1 MAQRNPRMG
10 AIGQKMNTVERFS
23 NRVENYV
30 KYRPSYPSEMLDL
43 FRDEMNL
50 QTDSVVADIGSG
62 TGISSKLFL
71 ENGNAVYGVEPNAAM
86 REAAEEFLKDFPRFK
101 SVNGTSEAT
110 NLAENSVD
118 FIVAAQ
124 AFHWFDKEKTRNEF
138 KRILRESGFVALIW
152 NERQLNENDFLIDY
166 ENHLKKFGTD
176 YEKVRH
182 DRIDE
187 NILGDFFQSAF
198 QKRTFLNVQTLD
210 FEGLKGRMLSA
221 SYMPS
226 EKDSI
231 FAPMINELKS
241 LFENHAENGKI
252 QILYNTNIFFTQI

>member
-1 MAQRNPRMG
+1 MSD
-10 AIGQKMNTVERFS
+10 TVERFS

-50 QTDSVVADIGSG
+50 TKDSIVADIGSG
-62 TGISSKLFL
+62 TGISARIFL
-71 ENGNAVYGVEPNAAM
+71 ENGNAVFGVEPNRAM

-101 SVNGTSEAT
+101 SVDGTSENT
-110 NLAENSVD
+110 NLTDNSVD
-118 FIVAAQ
+118 FVIAAQ
-124 AFHWFDKEKTRNEF
+124 AFHWFDKKKTRPEF
-138 KRILRESGFVALIW
+138 KRILREKGFVGLIW
-152 NERQLNENDFLIDY
+152 NERQLETSDFLIEY

-182 DRIDE
+182 DKIDE
-187 NILGDFFQSAF
+187 NILSDFFLADF
-198 QKRTFLNVQTLD
+198 QKRTFLNIQPLD

-226 EKDSI
+226 ETDSV
-231 FAPMINELKS
+231 FPAMINELKS
-241 LFENHAENGKI
+241 LFENYAEKGKI
-252 QILYNTNIFFTQI
+252 QLLYNTNIFFTQI